1 MELAL
6 ALAVIAMIAL
16 LGALAGVVEADSRVF
31 PERTGE
37 TNAWL

>member
-6 ALAVIAMIAL
+6 ALVAVAMIAL
-16 LGALAGVVEADSRVF
+16 LGALAGTIGTDSRVF
-31 PERTGE
+31 PERNGE

>member
-6 ALAVIAMIAL
+6 ALVVVAMIAL
-16 LGALAGVVEADSRVF
+16 LGAMASMVGSDSRVF